1 MVLAPNP
8 ANPPEEKIAM
18 SQADLTRDWIRVTI
32 SELRSRSHTQF
43 LLQFVNNFG
52 SGLLD
57 EFDHSGDHRLS
68 GDDVRNAFEKAMF
81 GKVVPT
87 MIITQSNK
95 PQSRITS
102 EWIQRTKTMIKAELG
117 MHRQHENRR
126 RLENLVTFF
135 GTMIQFYQEVGNGN
149 VSGRAARIAVLI
161 AIEAVFFGSNRIFSY
176 RK

>member
-1 MVLAPNP
+1 
-8 ANPPEEKIAM
+8 M
-18 SQADLTRDWIRVTI
+18 SQADLTREWIKKTI
-32 SELRSRSHTQF
+32 VELSSHPQER
-43 LLQFVNNFG
+43 LLTRFVDNFG
-52 SGLLD
+52 KSLMD
-57 EFDHSGDHRLS
+57 EFDHSGDRRLS